1 MHDFSAA
8 TISKLVIHLVGNKGA
23 NESITLCDQH
33 VRTLTI
39 EEEEQLRSFFLKS
52 FQNEEYHS
60 FYNHSNLEM
69 NEVYNYAH
77 ELFLTAVNFIP
88 ASKKLAQHLYECS
101 MHPRIKG
108 GEFYVVSFD
117 NVVLDGEIVEAVG
130 LFKSERK
137 SVFMQVEGNKEGFEI
152 NLSKGID
159 IKKLDKGCLIFHT
172 NADDGFT
179 VLKHDQLS
187 KGEEAQYWAE
197 DFLGVRSSKSEY
209 TMTKNYMSMCKSFVM
224 EKLPQDFE
232 IDRTVQIELLNRS
245 SGYFTENSEIDSE
258 DFAEKVLEQKDL
270 VNSFQTYKAEYQ
282 QQHDIEIEDR
292 FDSSKSAVK
301 QGKKFFKSILKLDK
315 NFHIYVHGDQNMI
328 ESGFDDERGMKFY
341 KVFYKEEK

>member
-8 TISKLVIHLVGNKGA
+8 TINKMVIHLVGNKGA
-23 NESITLCDQH
+23 NEAMTLCDQH
-33 VRTLTI
+33 LRTLSV

-52 FQNEEYHS
+52 FQNEDYHS
-60 FYNHSNLEM
+60 FYHHSNLEM
-69 NEVYNYAH
+69 NEVFNYSH
-77 ELFLTAVNFIP
+77 ELFLSPVNFIP

-117 NVVLDGEIVEAVG
+117 NVVFDGEIVQAIG
-130 LFKSERK
+130 LYKSERK
-137 SVFMQVEGNKEGFEI
+137 STFMQVEPKNELFDI
-152 NLSKGID
+152 HLNKGID
-159 IKKLDKGCLIFHT
+159 IKKLDKGCIIF
-172 NADDGFT
+172 NSNQDDGFI

-187 KGEEAQYWAE
+187 KGDEAQYWSE
-197 DFLGVRSSKSEY
+197 DFLGVKTKSSEFS
-209 TMTKNYMSMCKSFVM
+209 MTKNYMSMCKSFVM

-245 SGYFTENSEIDSE
+245 SGYFTENSEIDTE
-258 DFAEKVLEQKDL
+258 EFAQKVLEQKDL
-270 VNSFQTYKAEYQ
+270 VDSFQTYKGEYQ
-282 QQHDIEIEDR
+282 QQHNIEIEDR
-292 FDSSKSAVK
+292 FESSKTAVK

-328 ESGFDDERGMKFY
+328 ESGFDDERGMKYY